1 MTTTPEKYIGR
12 FAPSPTG
19 KLHFGS
25 LVTALAS
32 YLRARSKGGKWF
44 LRIEDVDTTRIEK
57 GAIHSI
63 LTTLEDYGFQWD
75 DEIIFQS
82 KRSDIYQD
90 YLGILKTKNLIFNC
104 ICTRREISKNKKNT
118 LSGEYVY
125 GGKCRE
131 LHNPSRLKHA
141 KRIKTFEER
150 ITFHDL
156 LRGKLRQNIAE
167 DVGDFIVWRSEN
179 FASYQLAVVIDD
191 HLQGITEVVRG
202 SDLYL
207 QTPRQ
212 IYLQKCLNFMTP
224 IYAHIPVVLNE
235 FGQKLSK
242 QTKAN
247 PILKENARDNL
258 ISALNYL
265 GFDYGTQNKII
276 EISRNNNEIL
286 ENAARYFNLK
296 NTKF

>member
-1 MTTTPEKYIGR
+1 MTTPKKYIGR

-32 YLRARSKGGKWF
+32 YLRARSQAGKWL

-63 LTTLEDYGFQWD
+63 LATLENYGFQWD
-75 DEIIFQS
+75 DEIIYQS
-82 KRSDIYQD
+82 KRSNIYQE
-90 YLGILKTKNLIFNC
+90 YVEILKVKDLIYNC
-104 ICTRREISKNKKNT
+104 ICTRREISKNKKNS
-118 LSGEYVY
+118 LSGESIYS
-125 GGKCRE
+125 GKCRNFN
-131 LHNPSRLKHA
+131 NPSFLKHSQ
-141 KRIKTFEER
+141 RIKTFET
-150 ITFHDL
+150 IISFHDL
-156 LRGKLRQNIAE
+156 LRGDLTQNLAE
-167 DVGDFIVWRSEN
+167 DVGDFIIWRSEN
-179 FASYQLAVVIDD
+179 FASYQLAVVVDD

-202 SDLYL
+202 SDLYF

-212 IYLQKCLNFMTP
+212 IYLQRCLNFKTP
-224 IYAHIPVVLNE
+224 IYAHIPVVMNE

-247 PILKENARDNL
+247 PIIKENARSNL

-265 GFDYGTQNKII
+265 GFDYGVQNII
-276 EISRNNNEIL
+276 LETTKNNNEIL
-286 ENAARYFNLK
+286 EKAAMYYNLK
-296 NTKF
+296 NNK